1 MRNNLAEEFY
11 KFYHQKTFFYG
22 ILTLLFL
29 MFYGGI
35 TSNVNQATIAFGF
48 GAIQWIPII
57 IIAIGSSFFEMEY
70 RNNTILML
78 LYKNSSKLKIYIAK
92 FLTIF
97 LYGVF
102 LTIVAALFTIILK
115 LILTGD
121 QYHWLADFNKNGSLL
136 TTFMLNMAGTLIY
149 SFFVEALSFML
160 IMLIKVNTAVIGIGL
175 AIGFFGASI
184 SVALTK
190 TFTTLIGVVKWN
202 PLNMIFVTQ
211 QLSNASYINLSQ
223 LDNLQIIGGTIL
235 YGLIFAFLGYGL
247 FKRRRI

>member
-29 MFYGGI
+29 MFYGGMS
-35 TSNVNQATIAFGF
+35 SNVNQATIAFGF

-102 LTIVAALFTIILK
+102 FDHCCRSLHHNSQTNTDWRSIP
-115 LILTGD
+115 
-121 QYHWLADFNKNGSLL
+121 LACRF
-136 TTFMLNMAGTLIY
+136 
-149 SFFVEALSFML
+149 
-160 IMLIKVNTAVIGIGL
+160 
-175 AIGFFGASI
+175 
-184 SVALTK
+184 
-190 TFTTLIGVVKWN
+190 
-202 PLNMIFVTQ
+202 
-211 QLSNASYINLSQ
+211 
-223 LDNLQIIGGTIL
+223 
-235 YGLIFAFLGYGL
+235 
-247 FKRRRI
+247 